1 MTALVDSKLM
11 FYNEY
16 QKGKPMLNLFA
27 SLASILKQIEYQSNQ
42 KVTEVV
48 FLYDIGKSDYRL
60 GLWPRYKSGRVYS
73 HLPEGFKNTY
83 ETAVKQIADALGI
96 FSFPISG
103 VEADDL
109 AGILSNKLKGDVVL
123 VTSDH
128 DYTQLP
134 LQFKDRVKLFYIK
147 GWQLLGYEESV
158 EFSGCSTVEQ
168 FLLKKTILGDSG
180 DTILGLPSIGP
191 VKFLKWAEHAFKL
204 PDADLKESFLTL
216 CRSTKKP
223 AVHSDYLEHAGI
235 STCSELYDFNM
246 SLGRIMTGVKH
257 LTVEQKAQLNACWV
271 IYSMKDQKFDLE
283 KANSLSEQYSQG
295 HLGPF
300 GDQWSLAGSDL
311 SIFEQIHNRRIQGV
325 SRKEV

>member
-1 MTALVDSKLM
+1 MTALVDSKLLY
-11 FYNEY
+11 YNEH
-16 QKGKPMLNLFA
+16 QKQKPPLNLFA

-42 KVTEVV
+42 KVTEVM
-48 FLYDIGKSDYRL
+48 FAYDIGKSSYRL
-60 GLWPRYKSGRVYS
+60 DLWPRYKSGRAYG
-73 HLPEGFKNTY
+73 HLPEDFKSTY
-83 ETAVKQIADALGI
+83 EVIVKQIADALGI

-103 VEADDL
+103 IEADDL
-109 AGILSNKLKGDVVL
+109 AGILSNKLKGSVVL
-123 VTSDH
+123 ISSDQ
-128 DYTQLP
+128 DWVQLP
-134 LQFKDRVKLFYIK
+134 IQFQDRVKLFYIK
-147 GWQLLGYEESV
+147 GWQLLGYNEAI

-223 AVHSDYLEHAGI
+223 AVHKDYLEHAGI
-235 STCSELYDFNM
+235 STCEQLYDFNM
-246 SLGRIMTGVKH
+246 ALGRIMTGVKH

-271 IYSMKDQKFDLE
+271 IYSMNDQKFDLE
-283 KANSLSEQYSQG
+283 KAHSLSEQYSQG
-295 HLGPF
+295 HMGPF

-311 SIFEQIHNRRIQGV
+311 SIFERIHRNK
-325 SRKEV
+325 KEV